1 MTGGGDIEENPRS
14 LKQTLEDTYHSVL
27 RECIPTD
34 YSAVP
39 TTAQGYYNLFH
50 DHIHIPHLPA
60 FWRPGWLARYIMGP
74 HNLDLLD
81 SFISDL
87 WAGVVV
93 AMTLIP
99 QGLSYAG
106 LANMPVAAGLYCAI
120 LPSATYSFFGA

>member
-1 MTGGGDIEENPRS
+1 MGGGTEIEENPRT
-14 LKQTLEDTYHSVL
+14 LKQTLNDTYHSVL
-27 RECIPTD
+27 YECAPAKFSAPT
-34 YSAVP
+34 SAE
-39 TTAQGYYNLFH
+39 GYYHLFH
-50 DHIHIPHLPA
+50 RYIHIPHLPA

-74 HNLDLLD
+74 HNADLLD

-106 LANMPVAAGLYCAI
+106 LANMPVVSGLYCAI